1 MVLTELANRQLGVVA
16 RWQLAAEGVTPA
28 MLKSRVAN
36 GSLTRLHRGVYAV
49 GHRQLRREG
58 HYLAA
63 VLAVGPGAVLSHRDA
78 ACLHGLRPGDHRRT
92 DVSTERRVKSTV
104 RIAVHRTTVL
114 APDDVTRVGAV
125 PVTSLGRTLVDL
137 AGVVP
142 RDHVA
147 QALAE
152 AERVH
157 RVDVRAIEGAL
168 ERLRHRA
175 GPGNAR
181 LAAVLAQHRAHGLEV
196 TRRELE
202 QRFLALFDGDGSDLP
217 RPRVNA
223 IVDGLEVDAVWHAA
237 RVAVELDGWEFHRH
251 RRAFQRDREKANAL
265 TTAGWTVLRFTHH
278 DVVHRPAAVRAQ
290 LRRVVARS

>member
-142 RDHVA
+142 RDHLA
-147 QALAE
+147 KALAE

-217 RPRVNA
+217 R
-223 IVDGLEVDAVWHAA
+223 A
-237 RVAVELDGWEFHRH
+237 RA
-251 RRAFQRDREKANAL
+251 
-265 TTAGWTVLRFTHH
+265 
-278 DVVHRPAAVRAQ
+278 
-290 LRRVVARS
+290 